1 MRHITWAAAWFLVGL
16 TVVLGTA
23 SVMEQ
28 RAVADRGPAQT
39 PPPAVAPSQDPAP
52 RVKPAEGRQLVAYRH
67 SAHSRQQQSQD

>member
-28 RAVADRGPAQT
+28 RAVAERGPAPT
-39 PPPAVAPSQDPAP
+39 VPAIAPSEDPAP
-52 RVKPAEGRQLVAYRH
+52 RVKQAEGRQLVAYRH
-67 SAHSRQQQSQD
+67 SAYSRQHAQD